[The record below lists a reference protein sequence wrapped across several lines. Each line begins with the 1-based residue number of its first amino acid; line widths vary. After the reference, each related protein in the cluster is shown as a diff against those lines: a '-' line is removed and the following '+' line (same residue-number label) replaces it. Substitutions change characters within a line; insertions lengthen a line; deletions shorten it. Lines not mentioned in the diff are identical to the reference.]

1 MCEIVK
7 GNKMQSMQF
16 IKKARN
22 TLLFVSLCM
31 IGGTTYAVQ
40 KLGLAEGLPLWSA
53 GMRFL
58 LAGSIMAGYSFF
70 KKTWKPD
77 SATIS
82 AGAQYGILYFAIPF
96 GIIYW
101 VGQYLPS
108 GLLSV
113 LSASVSIFS
122 IIFNYTFFKVK
133 TTKTQMYGIFLSL
146 GGIIII
152 FLQSI
157 LLSYESN
164 MMLYLLACTV
174 AYIGAAYATA
184 SLKHKVTNINQLY
197 FNIIALLTG
206 GGILC
211 VFSLIVEHGNRVF
224 VGVSLIA
231 LIYLAIAGSMLS
243 TRITTFLM
251 SQWDIAKVTSYRYI
265 SPVISLLVGF
275 VFWREVLSF
284 HEIVGA
290 LFIISGTI
298 VINRN

>member
-1 MCEIVK
+1 
-7 GNKMQSMQF
+7 MQSMQS

-22 TLLFVSLCM
+22 TLLFVSL
-31 IGGTTYAVQ
+31 GGTTYAVQ

-58 LAGSIMAGYSFF
+58 LAGSIMAGYSFY

-82 AGAQYGILYFAIPF
+82 AGAQYGILYFAMPF

-113 LSASVSIFS
+113 QSASVSIF
-122 IIFNYTFFKVK
+122 FNYTFFKVK

-184 SLKHKVTNINQLY
+184 SLKHKV
-197 FNIIALLTG
+197 
-206 GGILC
+206 
-211 VFSLIVEHGNRVF
+211 
-224 VGVSLIA
+224 
-231 LIYLAIAGSMLS
+231 
-243 TRITTFLM
+243 
-251 SQWDIAKVTSYRYI
+251 
-265 SPVISLLVGF
+265 
-275 VFWREVLSF
+275 
-284 HEIVGA
+284 
-290 LFIISGTI
+290 I